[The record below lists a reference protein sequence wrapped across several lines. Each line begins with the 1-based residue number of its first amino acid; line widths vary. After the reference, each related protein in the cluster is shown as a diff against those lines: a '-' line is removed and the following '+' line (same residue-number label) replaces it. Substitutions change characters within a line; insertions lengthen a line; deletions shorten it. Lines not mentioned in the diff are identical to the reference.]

1 MMHGYGQFYWKNG
14 QVFKGQY
21 DLDKKNGNGVLI
33 LGDGTI
39 IEATWKNGKI
49 HGKGKVTK
57 KNG

>member
-1 MMHGYGQFYWKNG
+1 MMHGYGQFYWTNG
-14 QVFKGQY
+14 QIFKGQY

-33 LGDGTI
+33 LGDGTT

-57 KNG
+57 KSG